1 MKKVVYHKYGGP
13 EVLTVIDTPV
23 PQPASGEVLIKVMAA
38 GVNPV
43 DYKIRQG
50 SLKWLMPASLPRS
63 PGGEISGIV
72 EKVGPDSGLFKAGD
86 KVFAML
92 GIGNGGYAQYV
103 VAQEKLL
110 CSMPHTIDFEHAA
123 VVPLAGLTA
132 LQSLRDKGKI
142 SSGMKVL
149 INGASGGV
157 GIYAVQIAKAYNTHV
172 TATCSGKNIDLVKS
186 LGADIVIDYQKEDFT
201 RMEAQYDIVFDAV
214 AKTNYSKSSRV
225 LSKKGVYVTTVPNL
239 NVLFHQLTNVLR
251 SRKSYGMLAKP
262 GGKDLKVL
270 AGMIEEDRLKAV
282 IDKSYSLSQASAAH
296 EYIASGRVKG
306 KLVIKT
312 QE

>member
-13 EVLTVIDTPV
+13 EVLTLTDAAV
-23 PQPASGEVLIKVMAA
+23 PQPASGEVLVKVMAA

-50 SLKWLMPASLPRS
+50 SLKWIMPGSLPRT

-72 EKVGPDSGLFKAGD
+72 EKAGPDSNKFKAGD
-86 KVFAML
+86 RVFAML
-92 GIGNGGYAQYV
+92 GVGNGGYAQYV
-103 VAQEKLL
+103 SVKEKLL
-110 CSMPHTIDFEHAA
+110 CKMPNNIDFEHAA

-142 SSGMKVL
+142 TSGMRVL

-157 GIYAVQIAKAYNTHV
+157 GVYAVQIAKAFKTHV
-172 TATCSGKNIDLVKS
+172 TATCSGRNIDFVKS
-186 LGADIVIDYQKEDFT
+186 LGADHVIDYTKDDFT
-201 RMEAQYDIVFDAV
+201 RMNVGFDIVFDAV
-214 AKTNYSKSSRV
+214 AKTNYSKSIRV
-225 LSKKGVYVTTVPNL
+225 LNKKGIYITTVPNVD
-239 NVLFHQLTNVLR
+239 VLFHQLTNFLR

-262 GGKDLKVL
+262 GGKDLEIL
-270 AGMIEEDRLKAV
+270 ARMIKEKQLNAF
-282 IDKSYSLSQASAAH
+282 IDKSFSLLQASDAH
-296 EYIASGRVKG
+296 GCIETGRVKG
-306 KLVIKT
+306 KLVIHT

>member
-13 EVLTVIDTPV
+13 EVLTITNAAV
-23 PQPASGEVLIKVMAA
+23 PQPEAIEVLIEVMAA

-50 SLKWLMPASLPRS
+50 SLKWIMPGSLPRT

-72 EKVGPDSGLFKAGD
+72 KQVGPDCNLFKTGD

-92 GIGNGGYAQYV
+92 GIGNGGYTQYATV
-103 VAQEKLL
+103 HEKLL
-110 CSMPHTIDFEHAA
+110 CKIPENIDFEHAA

-142 SSGMKVL
+142 TSGMKVL

-157 GIYAVQIAKAYNTHV
+157 GIYAVQIAKAFNTHV
-172 TATCSGKNIDLVKS
+172 TATCSDTNIDLVKG
-186 LGADIVIDYQKEDFT
+186 LGADTVIDYRKDDFT
-201 RMEAQYDIVFDAV
+201 RMDARYDIVFDAV

-225 LSKKGVYVTTVPNL
+225 LTKSGIYVTTVPNAD
-239 NVLFHQLTNVLR
+239 VLFHQLTNALR
-251 SRKSYGMLAKP
+251 SRKSYGMMAKP
-262 GGKDLKVL
+262 GGKDLTIL
-270 AGMIEEDRLKAV
+270 AGMIKEGQLKAV
-282 IDKSYSLSQASAAH
+282 IDKSYSLSQAWEAH
-296 EYIASGRVKG
+296 KYIESGRVKG
-306 KLVIKT
+306 KLVIIT